1 MAGQKSAEKVQK
13 ISRKSAEKW
22 RHAFL
27 ENVTHFSKNL
37 TQRYFS
43 PVARYSKEVVVKKSD
58 MMYQKYHERGASK
71 FENHEF
77 CVTPFE

>member
-1 MAGQKSAEKVQK
+1 MGRQKTAEKVQK
-13 ISRKSAEKW
+13 NSRKIA

-27 ENVTHFSKNL
+27 ENVTHFWKNL

-43 PVARYSKEVVVKKSD
+43 PVARYGKEVVVKKSD

-71 FENHEF
+71 VENHEL